1 MKKSKFLKKSLA
13 MLLALMLV
21 VAMIP
26 LSAAAAANPIEMRQV
41 NAYAGRQGVQ
51 LTKGEEANTLVGSIP
66 DTSLDIKL
74 EALVGA
80 HNVVYYTD
88 ETTATSTEKMV
99 TPKNGMATITIGA
112 GTLSNYETED
122 DVYVIEFA
130 VADKDAPATRM
141 EYTVELNAVPV
152 STDIT
157 IEEFKIVNNKNEA
170 GGPIPQLGETVI
182 GVNDIYFTVAYN
194 QANLAQEPT
203 FTVESLELAEGAKMV
218 VAETKGSA
226 TKGDV
231 ITDGYANIVDGLKV
245 TVSNANGSNN

>member
-41 NAYAGRQGVQ
+41 NATAGGQTIQ
-51 LTKGEEANTLVGSIP
+51 LTKGEETNTYVGAIS
-66 DTSLDIKL
+66 DTSLSITL
-74 EALVGA
+74 NVLVGA

-99 TPKNGMATITIGA
+99 KPTKGMATITIGA

-122 DVYVIEFA
+122 DVYVIDFA

-157 IEEFKIVNNKNEA
+157 IEEFKIVNNEA

-194 QANLAQEPT
+194 QANRAHRSHLHRGEP
-203 FTVESLELAEGAKMV
+203 GAWLK
-218 VAETKGSA
+218 APRWLLLQTKGNPPPRA
-226 TKGDV
+226 TLSLTG
-231 ITDGYANIVDGLKV
+231 TPTLWTA
-245 TVSNANGSNN
+245 